1 MIEKAYAKINLA
13 LNVKDKRGDGFH
25 NIESVMLPLKLHDSI
40 EIEVRDGKNGDDF
53 IVCDNFK
60 VGIAKYN
67 LCHRAIEVAREM
79 WGFKESFD
87 IHIHKSIFLQ
97 SGLGGGSSDAAVVL
111 KAITKALKIKVK
123 KEELIEAALKIGS
136 DVPFMLFNKPSLVT
150 GIGNVIENIDIAD
163 TFYDYYVLLCKP
175 NEGIST
181 TRIYSEFDQIK
192 DPEHFDIKKVV
203 ELIKTDDPELKNY
216 IGNSL
221 EKPGYYIVPEIENI
235 KKTLLERGFDMV
247 FMTGGGS
254 CVVGLTKNKKLAR
267 KTFKEYYVNPNY
279 EAELTKF
286 LNQNKK

>member
-13 LNVKDKRGDGFH
+13 LNVKDKRTDGFH

-40 EIEVRDGKNGDDF
+40 EIELRDGKNGDDF

-67 LCHRAIEVAREM
+67 LCHRAIEVARSM

-87 IHIHKSIFLQ
+87 IKIHKSIFLQ

-111 KAITKALKIKVK
+111 KAITKLLKIKVK
-123 KEELIEAALKIGS
+123 DEELIEAALKIGS

-150 GIGNVIENIDIAD
+150 GVGNKIENIEIAES
-163 TFYDYYVLLCKP
+163 FYDYYVLLCKP
-175 NEGIST
+175 TEGIST
-181 TRIYSEFDQIK
+181 TRIYGEYDQIDDK
-192 DPEHFDIKKVV
+192 EHFDINKVV
-203 ELIKTDDPELKNY
+203 EHIKTDDSELKSC

-221 EKPGYYIVPEIENI
+221 EKAGYYIVPEIENI
-235 KKTLLERGFDMV
+235 KKSLLERGFDMA

-279 EAELTKF
+279 EAELTRF
-286 LNQNKK
+286 LHVDKK

>member
-13 LNVKDKRGDGFH
+13 LNVKDKRTDGFH

-40 EIEVRDGKNGDDF
+40 EIELRDGKNGDDF

-67 LCHRAIEVAREM
+67 LCHRAIEVARLM

-87 IHIHKSIFLQ
+87 IKIHKSIFLQ

-111 KAITKALKIKVK
+111 KAITKLLKIKVK
-123 KEELIEAALKIGS
+123 DEELIEAALKIGS
-136 DVPFMLFNKPSLVT
+136 DVPYMLFNKPSLVT
-150 GIGNVIENIDIAD
+150 GVGNKIQNIEIAES
-163 TFYDYYVLLCKP
+163 FYDYYVLLCKP
-175 NEGIST
+175 TEGIST
-181 TRIYSEFDQIK
+181 TRIYSEYDQTEDK
-192 DPEHFDIKKVV
+192 EHFDINKVV
-203 ELIKTDDPELKNY
+203 EHIKTDDSELKSC

-221 EKPGYYIVPEIENI
+221 EKAGYYIVPEIENI
-235 KKTLLERGFDMV
+235 KKSLLERGFDMA

-254 CVVGLTKNKKLAR
+254 CVVGLTKNKKLAK

-279 EAELTKF
+279 EAELTRF
-286 LNQNKK
+286 LDINKK

>member
-13 LNVKDKRGDGFH
+13 LNVKDKRTDGFH

-40 EIEVRDGKNGDDF
+40 EIELRDGKNGDDF

-67 LCHRAIEVAREM
+67 LCHRAIEVARSM

-87 IHIHKSIFLQ
+87 IKIHKSIFLQ

-111 KAITKALKIKVK
+111 KAITKLLKIKVK
-123 KEELIEAALKIGS
+123 DEELIEAALKIGS
-136 DVPFMLFNKPSLVT
+136 DVPYMLFNKPSLVT
-150 GIGNVIENIDIAD
+150 GVGNKIQNIEIAES
-163 TFYDYYVLLCKP
+163 FYGYYVLLCKP
-175 NEGIST
+175 TEGIST
-181 TRIYSEFDQIK
+181 TRIYSEYDQMEDK
-192 DPEHFDIKKVV
+192 EHFDINKVV
-203 ELIKTDDPELKNY
+203 EHIKTDDSELKSC

-221 EKPGYYIVPEIENI
+221 EKAGYYIVPEIKNI
-235 KKTLLERGFDMV
+235 KKSLLERGFDMV

-254 CVVGLTKNKKLAR
+254 CVVGLTKNKKLAK

-279 EAELTKF
+279 EAELTRF
-286 LNQNKK
+286 LDINKK